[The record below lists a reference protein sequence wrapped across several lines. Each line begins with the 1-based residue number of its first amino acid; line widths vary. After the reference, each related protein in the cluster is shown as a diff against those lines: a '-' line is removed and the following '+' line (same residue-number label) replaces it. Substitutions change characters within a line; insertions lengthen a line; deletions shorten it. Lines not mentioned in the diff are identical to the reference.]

1 MIRFSAVKRAVFTF
15 IGIYDENHVE
25 RIAKKLLELMGQ
37 CLRDRTFCE
46 KQFQTEDVVA
56 INTALWAIGFYEAQ
70 DAISAMQ
77 KLIEQGTENGEFYC
91 EDARGAA
98 RNIMYV
104 LEGLKIASF
113 TRGIP
118 ESAVDRE
125 IMYVMQGLIAE
136 E

>member
-46 KQFQTEDVVA
+46 KQLQTEDAVA

-77 KLIEQGTENGEFYC
+77 KLIEQGSRHQKLAASVYQGTLY
-91 EDARGAA
+91 DDDLKMMTARKV
-98 RNIMYV
+98 V
-104 LEGLKIASF
+104 LEYRDDLELVAAYLP
-113 TRGIP
+113 T
-118 ESAVDRE
+118 
-125 IMYVMQGLIAE
+125 L
-136 E
+136 